1 MFKNTRNPQKEK
13 NKIKVHVNIWL
24 SRGRDNK
31 CIQRI
36 KYMRRAGTPQFSAG
50 SHFLKKW
57 QERRSILSSFMKK
70 VPGTFSRKI
79 LTKSFPRGRR
89 KSSFHKK
96 GGLVAIEMYCARV
109 QQVVFPF
116 WFFGDSALSWTVV
129 FF

>member
-24 SRGRDNK
+24 SRVRDNK

-50 SHFLKKW
+50 SLFPQKVTRKEIYFIFFYEGSSEENPDQVISTRKKKKFL
-57 QERRSILSSFMKK
+57 SGLN
-70 VPGTFSRKI
+70 
-79 LTKSFPRGRR
+79 TKRAGW
-89 KSSFHKK
+89 
-96 GGLVAIEMYCARV
+96 LLEMYCARV